1 VRSSWVTLP
10 VLVLVAV
17 SLLWG
22 CGTSRK
28 TGIRESPPLYSKSMH
43 PNVLPGIDVLLR
55 ERRDLLAGKRVGLI
69 TNPTGLTSSLQA
81 NIDALREAGVHLVAL
96 FGPEHGVRGDVEAGR
111 AVASYTDAK
120 TGIPVYSLYGKT
132 RKPTAKM
139 LRGVDLLLYDIQD
152 IGSRP
157 YTYISTMA
165 VSMEAAR
172 DAGIPFV
179 VLDRPNP
186 LGGELVDGP
195 VLEPQFKSFIGIYP
209 IPYVYGLTVGELAQ
223 LFNEEFGIGCDLT
236 VIPMKGWH
244 RNMLF
249 EDTGLVW
256 VPTSPHIPHPLT
268 AFYCAT
274 TGGMGEL
281 GTVNE
286 GVGTPLPFELVGA
299 PWIDAEKL
307 ANELN
312 ARHLAGVFFRP
323 TSYRPYYFR
332 FKNEQLWGVQ
342 IHILDPR
349 VFRPVLTQLH
359 ILHALLKLFPDHNI
373 FETDRTASF
382 DRAWGTD
389 QVRLMLT
396 RGADPET
403 IVASWQEKLAHYRR
417 VRQKYLLYR

>member
-1 VRSSWVTLP
+1 MRSWLTGL
-10 VLVLVAV
+10 LLALFGM
-17 SLLWG
+17 SLTVG
-22 CGTSRK
+22 CGASRK
-28 TGIRESPPLYSKSMH
+28 AGVESAVQSVGEKTRSK
-43 PNVLPGIDVLLR
+43 VLPGIDVLLR
-55 ERRDLLAGKRVGLI
+55 ERLDLLKDKRVGLI
-69 TNPTGLTSSLQA
+69 TNPTGLTSDLRT
-81 NIDALREAGVHLVAL
+81 NIDALQEAGVNLVAL
-96 FGPEHGVRGDVEAGR
+96 FGPEHGVRGDVEAGK

-132 RKPTAKM
+132 RKPTPEM
-139 LRGVDLLLYDIQD
+139 LKNVDVLLYDIQD

-172 DAGIPFV
+172 DAGTPFV

-186 LGGELVDGP
+186 LGGQLVEGP
-195 VLEPQFKSFIGIYP
+195 VLNPQFKSFIGIYP
-209 IPYVYGLTVGELAQ
+209 IPYIYGLTVGELAR

-236 VIPMKGWH
+236 VVPMKGWH
-244 RNMLF
+244 RDMLF

-268 AFYCAT
+268 AFACAA

-307 ANELN
+307 ANALN
-312 ARHLAGVFFRP
+312 ARRLPGVFFRP
-323 TSYRPYYFR
+323 TAYRPYYFR
-332 FKNEQLWGVQ
+332 FKNQQLWGVQ
-342 IHILDPR
+342 IHILDPHI
-349 VFRPVLTQLH
+349 FHPVLTQLH
-359 ILHALLKLFPDHNI
+359 ILHALLSLFPSHNI
-373 FETDRTASF
+373 FDTNRTASF

-389 QVRLMLT
+389 QVRLMLSQ
-396 RGADPET
+396 GADPES
-403 IVASWQEKLAHYRR
+403 IVASWQEKLSQYREIR
-417 VRQKYLLYR
+417 RKYLMYE